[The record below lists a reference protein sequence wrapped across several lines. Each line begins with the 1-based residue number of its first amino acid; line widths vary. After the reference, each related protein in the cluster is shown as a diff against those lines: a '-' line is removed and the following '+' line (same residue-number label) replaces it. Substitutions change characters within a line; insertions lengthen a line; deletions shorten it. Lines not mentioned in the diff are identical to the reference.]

1 MKISEINHLKTWLK
15 STNKASCNKTTQ
27 AIKGKL
33 SMTLDK

>member
-1 MKISEINHLKTWLK
+1 MKIAEINHLKTWLK
-15 STNKASCNKTTQ
+15 STNKASSTETTQ